1 MLAMKVVWGVSK
13 GVIWARNPSEPTIW
27 LSDFSTNVLCSP
39 VFKWRITKLIQ
50 RAFAFWRWG
59 STVVFFRTWPLSYTR
74 AKLRISTSFSE
85 AMVLCEKMVDYSL
98 RVAAP
103 SEEVKYF
110 RILILSDDWDGPVDE
125 CNCSSLP
132 SILITV
138 TGGHSHFSITY

>member
-1 MLAMKVVWGVSK
+1 M
-13 GVIWARNPSEPTIW
+13 
-27 LSDFSTNVLCSP
+27 
-39 VFKWRITKLIQ
+39 FKWRITKLIQ

-132 SILITV
+132 RILITV
-138 TGGHSHFSITY
+138 TGGGGIHALASPINLIPLIAYLWTVGRSVGKTYNQPNGGVECRQQC